1 MTPKQ
6 RLMTVLLE
14 PRVTEKSTRLSEAG
28 RQFAFKVVRAASK
41 PQIKK
46 AVELMFNVKVDSVR
60 IINVKGKRKIFRAH
74 EGRRANW
81 KKAYVKLAE
90 GSTIDFAGT

>member
-6 RLMTVLLE
+6 RLMTILLE
-14 PRVTEKSTRLSEAG
+14 PRVTEKSTRLSESG
-28 RQFAFKVVRAASK
+28 RQFAFKVARAASK

-60 IINVKGKRKIFRAH
+60 VTNVKGKRKMFKAK

-81 KKAYVKLAE
+81 KKAYVKLTE
-90 GSTIDFAGT
+90 GSNIDFAAT

>member
-14 PRVTEKSTRLSEAG
+14 PRVTEKSTRLSEAS
-28 RQFAFKVVRAASK
+28 RQFAFKVARAASK

-60 IINVKGKRKIFRAH
+60 ISNVKGKRKIFRAH